1 MFVGKTKGLWREHC
15 KLCVGSS
22 YPNRMK
28 ELIVTPLFWAQG
40 QGAERLIL
48 SITVSEWKMKP
59 SLLPARL
66 RTSQNKATFPN
77 TYLTGFRRQ
86 PTGHVT
92 NNTAGPV
99 PPLSTPLL
107 LICFSQLR
115 EEHMLSAKA
124 KTYSSLMNLGL

>member
-22 YPNRMK
+22 HPNRMK

-66 RTSQNKATFPN
+66 RTSQNKAAFPN

-99 PPLSTPLL
+99 PPLSTPLPADAFL
-107 LICFSQLR
+107 PTERRAHAFRQS
-115 EEHMLSAKA
+115 
-124 KTYSSLMNLGL
+124 